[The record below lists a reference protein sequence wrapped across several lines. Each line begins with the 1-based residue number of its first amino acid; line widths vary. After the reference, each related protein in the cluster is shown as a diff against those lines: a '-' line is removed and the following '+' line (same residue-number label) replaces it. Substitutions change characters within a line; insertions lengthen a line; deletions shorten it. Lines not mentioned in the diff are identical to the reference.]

1 MTKDLIVLIIIA
13 ILATVM
19 YIISGYPKT
28 QTVACTQEALI
39 CPDGSAVGRS
49 GPNCAFAPCPTTKPK
64 QMIMPSS
71 IPTDKPNFK
80 GATY

>member
-1 MTKDLIVLIIIA
+1 MKKNLIVLIIIA

-28 QTVACTQEALI
+28 QTVTCTQEALI
-39 CPDGSAVGRS
+39 CPDGSAVGRT
-49 GPNCAFAPCPTTKPK
+49 GPNCAFTPCPTIKPK
-64 QMIMPSS
+64 QIIMPSS